1 MGLTFRGLF
10 TIKRDSKDEG
20 LYKEQILSDHLLMCV
35 NSPVSLINLLLVMS
49 LLLLTEYAHLLCLLD
64 KI

>member
-20 LYKEQILSDHLLMCV
+20 LYKEQILSDRLLMCI
-35 NSPVSLINLLLVMS
+35 NSPINLLNLLLVVS
-49 LLLLTEYAHLLCLLD
+49 LMLLTEHAHFLCLLD